1 LDLLFDY
8 TPRDGL
14 LPQYF
19 VPTKPES
26 PNPGRQTRPPPERNQ
41 MTNSGDERKTP
52 LGDDGVARQRR
63 WAGPL
68 MLAIL
73 IGLVVAFVADIPLGS
88 RFILVALA
96 LQPFNALGLWFVA
109 LRISLLCD
117 PPVGVWPA
125 AKAAALSGTLT
136 FVLPGR
142 LAELVKPVYLSGRCG
157 VPPSRALAVLAVERF
172 LDIVI
177 VAALLAAG
185 SLLLAHPALASSLSL
200 WGSLALAGVLGA
212 GVFIAWPQMVDR
224 IVALLPFAALR
235 RALDAFLT
243 EVRGSM
249 SGRRFVFAT
258 ALGIGAWLA
267 SFALVYFAI
276 AWFGSIPIGL
286 SGTLLVFLAG
296 VAGIAIAVAPAG
308 LGTFEA
314 ALILALKLYGYG
326 VGEALGLALLIRVGN
341 AGFVPLI
348 ALGVILR
355 ERTGLRWLMA
365 RVKTFLA
372 RRA

>member
-1 LDLLFDY
+1 
-8 TPRDGL
+8 
-14 LPQYF
+14 
-19 VPTKPES
+19 
-26 PNPGRQTRPPPERNQ
+26 
-41 MTNSGDERKTP
+41 MTNSGDGRKP
-52 LGDDGVARQRR
+52 PIGDDGLARQRI
-63 WAGPL
+63 WTGPL
-68 MLAIL
+68 MLAGIL
-73 IGLVVAFVADIPLGS
+73 LCLVVVAVVAGAPLDG
-88 RFILVALA
+88 RFLLVTLA

-142 LAELVKPVYLSGRCG
+142 LAELAKPVYLSERCG

-177 VAALLAAG
+177 VAASLAVG
-185 SLLLAHPALASSLSL
+185 SILLAHPALISSLSL
-200 WGSLALAGVLGA
+200 WGSLALVGVAGA
-212 GVFIAWPQMVDR
+212 GVFLAWPQLVDR
-224 IVALLPFAALR
+224 IVALMPFAALR
-235 RALDAFLT
+235 RATGAFLA

-249 SGRRFVFAT
+249 SGRRLILAT

-267 SFALVYFAI
+267 SFGLVYFAI
-276 AWFGSIPIGL
+276 EWFGSIPIGL

-308 LGTFEA
+308 IGTFEA
-314 ALILALKLYGYG
+314 AMVLALKLYGYG
-326 VGEALGLALLIRVGN
+326 VGEALGLALLIRIGN

-348 ALGVILR
+348 AAGVILR
-355 ERTGLRWLMA
+355 EGTGLRWLTA
-365 RVKTFLA
+365 RVKAVLA
-372 RRA
+372 RRH